1 MGAKNEVKLRK
12 KRVLSRK
19 AAKQFREQAIKIF
32 GEINAKT
39 IAMGEV
45 EDGTKV
51 YLLDG
56 EASFALASDTMY
68 PALNNPHIEKLP
80 NVIVDMGAIPYV
92 CKGADVMSPGVV
104 RIDNDFRKGDLV
116 VIRDVNHG
124 KALAIASALVSSE
137 NFKDM
142 TKGKA
147 FRNLHYVGDKIWNAI
162 N

>member
-80 NVIVDMGAIPYV
+80 NV
-92 CKGADVMSPGVV
+92 
-104 RIDNDFRKGDLV
+104 V